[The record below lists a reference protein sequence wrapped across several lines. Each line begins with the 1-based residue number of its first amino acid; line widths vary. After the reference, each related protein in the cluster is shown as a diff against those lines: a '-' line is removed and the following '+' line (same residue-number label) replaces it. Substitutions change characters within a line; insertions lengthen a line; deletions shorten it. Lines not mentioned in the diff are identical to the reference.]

1 MPASPRVPFE
11 YAIVRVVPRVERGEC
26 LNAGVILVCRPRRY
40 LGARIALDR
49 ARLQALAETIEEI
62 EAQLALIP
70 RVCAGDPAAGPI
82 ARLTLSE
89 RWHWLSAPSSTIV
102 QPSPVHTGLCDDP
115 ESELEDLFND
125 LVLLPPPDDAE
136 RSVSSRAGDIRSE
149 PHCGCRRHD

>member
-1 MPASPRVPFE
+1 MPATPRAPFE
-11 YAIVRVVPRVERGEC
+11 YALIRVVPRVERGEC
-26 LNAGVILVCRPRRY
+26 LNAGVMLFCRPRRF

-49 ARLQALAETIEEI
+49 DRLLALAPYLDQATVDDI
-62 EAQLALIP
+62 EAQLLLIP

-115 ESELEDLFND
+115 EAQLDDLFRD
-125 LVLLPPPDDAE
+125 LVLVPSAA
-136 RSVSSRAGDIRSE
+136 S
-149 PHCGCRRHD
+149 

>member
-1 MPASPRVPFE
+1 MPASPRAPFE
-11 YAIVRVVPRVERGEC
+11 YALIRVVPRVERGEC
-26 LNAGVILVCRPRRY
+26 LNAGVMLFCRPRRF

-49 ARLQALAETIEEI
+49 ARLQALAPYLDRETIEEI

-82 ARLTLSE
+82 ALLTLSE

-115 ESELEDLFND
+115 EAELDDLFRD
-125 LVLLPPPDDAE
+125 LVLLPVLETAE
-136 RSVSSRAGDIRSE
+136 
-149 PHCGCRRHD
+149 